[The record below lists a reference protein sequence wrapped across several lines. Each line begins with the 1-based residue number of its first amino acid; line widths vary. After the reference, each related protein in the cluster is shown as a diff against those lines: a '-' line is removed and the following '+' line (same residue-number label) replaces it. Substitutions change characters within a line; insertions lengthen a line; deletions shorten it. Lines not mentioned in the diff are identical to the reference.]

1 MKTNSGVAYG
11 EWLAPSI
18 GSVLLDPVKLDID
31 HLVPLENAHWSG
43 GYAWDF
49 DRKRAYANDLNN
61 TAHLVAVTASAN
73 RSKGARGPED
83 WRPPDEAHWCQ
94 YSRDWMAVKVEWE
107 LTVTQREVD
116 ALGEM
121 LKNCS
126 RLQCHFVLRM
136 QRVHKKSAFTCGLG
150 SICLPL

>member
-18 GSVLLDPVKLDID
+18 GSALLDPVKLDID
-31 HLVPLENAHWSG
+31 HLVPLENAHRSG
-43 GYAWDF
+43 GHAWDS

-61 TAHLVAVTASAN
+61 PAHLVAVTASAN

-83 WRPPDEAHWCQ
+83 WLPPDEGYWCQ
-94 YSRDWMAVKVEWE
+94 YGRDWMAVKVEWE
-107 LTVTQREVD
+107 LKVTPAEFE

-121 LKNCS
+121 LG
-126 RLQCHFVLRM
+126 
-136 QRVHKKSAFTCGLG
+136 TCQ
-150 SICLPL
+150 